1 MSVKFTP
8 RFRKAL
14 VFTARLHSDQ
24 KRKGT
29 DIPYIAHL
37 MAVASLVITHG
48 GNEDEAI
55 AGLLHDAVEDQGGRP
70 TLEKIRKLFGD
81 YVAAIV
87 DGCTDTDLAEKP
99 PWRERKMRYLKHLEV
114 ATRSVRLVAA
124 ADKLDNI
131 RAIITD
137 YRTHGPA
144 LWSRFNAGVDEQR
157 WFYRSCVTALQPD
170 ARAIVRD
177 LDVAVREFEE
187 LTRPSLPDR

>member
-87 DGCTDTDLAEKP
+87 DGCTDTDLAKKP
-99 PWRERKMRYLKHLEV
+99 PWRERKMRYLKHLGV
-114 ATRSVRLVAA
+114 ATRSVRL
-124 ADKLDNI
+124 
-131 RAIITD
+131 
-137 YRTHGPA
+137 GG
-144 LWSRFNAGVDEQR
+144 SRGQ
-157 WFYRSCVTALQPD
+157 
-170 ARAIVRD
+170 IG
-177 LDVAVREFEE
+177 
-187 LTRPSLPDR
+187 

>member
-1 MSVKFTP
+1 MSVEFTL

-14 VFTARLHSDQ
+14 VFAARLHGGQ
-24 KRKGT
+24 TRKGT
-29 DIPYIAHL
+29 DIAYIAHL

-55 AGLLHDAVEDQGGRP
+55 AALLHDAVEDQGGRP
-70 TLEKIRKLFGD
+70 TLQTIRKRFGNE
-81 YVAAIV
+81 VASIV
-87 DGCTDTDLAEKP
+87 EGCTDTDIMPKP
-99 PWRERKMRYLKHLEV
+99 PWRERKARYLKHLAS

-131 RAIITD
+131 RAIIAD

-157 WFYRSCVTALQPD
+157 WFYRSCVTALQRDPM
-170 ARAIVRD
+170 AIVRD
-177 LDVAVREFEE
+177 LDLAVREFEE
-187 LTRPSLPDR
+187 LTSPLPPDR